1 METEFKYK
9 LTDRKIFEKL
19 LEDSD
24 IIQSGQ
30 EKAEIINMK
39 AYYFDTAEQD
49 LRKSGIAYRIRHEN
63 DRITATI
70 KWDKEDSDVKDGLHI
85 REEFNLV
92 VSDENFAE
100 NPDIEMFHSSD
111 AYDVLYNAS
120 GYKKLIK
127 TIGMEYIRR
136 QIKVDTGKSISCV
149 SVDNGIIHHEDGH
162 DVPVY
167 ELEIEWYYGDED
179 DFKNLASKIQE
190 KYNLEVENISKLQRA
205 FI

>member
-9 LTDRKIFEKL
+9 LNDENIFEKL
-19 LEDSD
+19 VEDSE
-24 IIQSGQ
+24 IIKEGV
-30 EKAEIINMK
+30 ENVEIINMK
-39 AYYFDTAEQD
+39 AYYFDTAEND
-49 LRKSGIAYRIRHEN
+49 FRKRGIAYRIRHEN

-70 KWDKEDSDVKDGLHI
+70 KWDTEDTGVQDGLHI

-100 NPDIEMFHSSD
+100 NPDIAMFRSSD

-120 GYKKLIK
+120 GDKKLIR
-127 TIGMEYIRR
+127 TIGMEFERR

-149 SVDNGIIHHEDGH
+149 SVDRGIIHHEKGY
-162 DVPVY
+162 DVPIL
-167 ELEIEWYYGDED
+167 ELEIEWFYGDEK
-179 DFKNLASKIQE
+179 DFKELALKIQN